1 MTTPTRTQ
9 ADALPS
15 KIDKI
20 VDPINQLTI
29 KKQFDNWVII
39 VESVLEQNDLD
50 SLIDKDLPHP
60 DEVCYMEES
69 FQASKDL
76 AFKPPQK

>member
-20 VDPINQLTI
+20 VDPINQLIT

-50 SLIDKDLPHP
+50 SLINKDLPHP
-60 DEVCYMEES
+60 DEKHTK
-69 FQASKDL
+69 FAIWKKASKQVKTWL
-76 AFKPPQK
+76 LR